1 MAKEFKRSGSK
12 DFKGKKPF
20 SSKKEG
26 SRGPGKK
33 SSFGSSD
40 DSREPFAAFRRDN
53 NKESNEKKSYDS
65 PKDKDSRYEKKTP
78 YNRSGDNARP
88 AKDFKKD
95 SDKEFKN
102 DKSFE
107 TKKARPAKNENKP
120 SFERFRDDSRPS
132 DFGGTK
138 KRSTASGFDET
149 RKRGTS
155 DKPGFKK
162 RPVDVDEKPSFRDK
176 GTDKPFSKKTFSD
189 KPESKKRRDDGDEK
203 PSFRD
208 KGDDK
213 PRSFSKKTFPDKPEF
228 KKRRDDGDE
237 KPSFRDKG
245 TDGPKSFSKK
255 PFSDKPEFKKRR
267 ADSDDKPSFS
277 DRANKAPKSFGKKT
291 FSEKPAFVRKSDGV
305 NPNDMIESDFEYG
318 DEKPKYTSN
327 SGRGFKK
334 SKPTDKKTFTG
345 KKSASKPQRDE
356 DDGLTRLNKYLSNA
370 GICSRREADELIA
383 SGVVQVNG
391 KNITEMGYRVKP
403 TDIVKYGGQ
412 TLKKERLVYL
422 ILNKPKDYITTA
434 DDPQERR
441 TVLELVQGACKERI
455 YPVGRL
461 DRATTGLLMFTNDG
475 DLTKKLT
482 HPRYG
487 IRKIYHVELDK
498 PLKRVDL
505 DKIAEGLE
513 LEDGPIKVD
522 EVSYVGDNADKT
534 QVGVEIHSGKNRIV
548 RRIFEHMGYNVRK
561 LDRVMFGSLTK
572 KDLPRGRWRILSDAE
587 VGMLKMIS
595 TE

>member
-1 MAKEFKRSGSK
+1 MAS
-12 DFKGKKPF
+12 
-20 SSKKEG
+20 
-26 SRGPGKK
+26 
-33 SSFGSSD
+33 
-40 DSREPFAAFRRDN
+40 
-53 NKESNEKKSYDS
+53 
-65 PKDKDSRYEKKTP
+65 
-78 YNRSGDNARP
+78 
-88 AKDFKKD
+88 
-95 SDKEFKN
+95 
-102 DKSFE
+102 
-107 TKKARPAKNENKP
+107 P

-132 DFGGTK
+132 DFGGSK
-138 KRSTASGFDET
+138 NRSTSGFDDS
-149 RKRGTS
+149 RKKGIS
-155 DKPGFKK
+155 DKPGF
-162 RPVDVDEKPSFRDK
+162 
-176 GTDKPFSKKTFSD
+176 
-189 KPESKKRRDDGDEK
+189 KKRRDDGDEK

-208 KGDDK
+208 KGDEK
-213 PRSFSKKTFPDKPEF
+213 PRA
-228 KKRRDDGDE
+228 
-237 KPSFRDKG
+237 
-245 TDGPKSFSKK
+245 FSKK
-255 PFSDKPEFKKRR
+255 PFSDKPEFKKSRTGGNE
-267 ADSDDKPSFS
+267 KPSFR
-277 DRANKAPKSFGKKT
+277 DRGNDTPKSFGKKS
-291 FSEKPAFVRKSDGV
+291 FGNKPAFVRKSDGA
-305 NPNDMIESDFEYG
+305 NPSDMIESDFEYG
-318 DEKPKYTSN
+318 NEKPKYTSS

-334 SKPTDKKTFTG
+334 SKPGEKKPFAG
-345 KKSASKPQRDE
+345 KKSSSKPQRE
-356 DDGLTRLNKYLSNA
+356 TDDGLIRLNKYLSNA
-370 GICSRREADELIA
+370 GICSRREADELIS

-498 PLKRVDL
+498 PLKRADL
-505 DKIAEGLE
+505 DKIAEGIE
-513 LEDGPIKVD
+513 LEDGPIKID
-522 EVSYVGDNADKT
+522 DISYVGDSADKT